1 MFVFLS
7 GTGTNGNLKRN
18 LLPGVTTTSTR
29 KVPVPVHRNRGIL
42 TSLMLKFPLILITIK
57 ECHVLALYKLSKYI

>member
-42 TSLMLKFPLILITIK
+42 TSL
-57 ECHVLALYKLSKYI
+57 LSFIRAGLTQTETRQSLGSM

>member
-42 TSLMLKFPLILITIK
+42 TSLMRKGGAVPGAVVGAFSV
-57 ECHVLALYKLSKYI
+57 C